1 MCSSHLVEEVGE
13 NQSANEAQ
21 FSCICLGLRV
31 SFLPQAAR
39 PSPTAGAGGA
49 NVEGRVELEGISALQ
64 DVGGSVFPSE

>member
-1 MCSSHLVEEVGE
+1 MCSPHLVEEVGE

-39 PSPTAGAGGA
+39 SSPAAGAGGA
-49 NVEGRVELEGISALQ
+49 SVEGCVELKGISALR